1 MNHKGDITFILN
13 KMVVMYT
20 IDNTVKNKTI
30 NEEVYNMILIIFYK
44 IVRSIENGYE
54 YDELIDDIL
63 KKSIEILYYISK

>member
-20 IDNTVKNKTI
+20 IYNTVKNNTI